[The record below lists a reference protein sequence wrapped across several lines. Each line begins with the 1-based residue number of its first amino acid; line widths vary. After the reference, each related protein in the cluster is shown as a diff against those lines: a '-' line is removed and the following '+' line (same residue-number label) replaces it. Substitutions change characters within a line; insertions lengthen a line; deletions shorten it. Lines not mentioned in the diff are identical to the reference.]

1 MPKTQPPLV
10 PSPCVGLCSTTY
22 GDKICRGCTRFMY
35 EIVQWNQY
43 NSCEKDAVWT
53 RINSAVT
60 QVLSPQI
67 LSIDKIKLKEILTRK
82 KIRAYCPTNSN
93 SPTNNDNPTNSH
105 SIAQDTPANDY
116 ALVWAIIRFEAK
128 KTFLHEKTLQELG
141 LPVSWHPNIQNSRLL
156 DFFYQTQENL
166 ILLASVY
173 YERYLTLPE
182 SVKH

>member
-1 MPKTQPPLV
+1 MPKTQPPPV

-43 NSCEKDAVWT
+43 DSSEKEAVWK
-53 RINSAVT
+53 RIDSAVT

-67 LSIDKIKLKEILTRK
+67 LSIDKIKLKEILIRK
-82 KIRAYCPTNSN
+82 KIRTYNSMNNRVPTNN
-93 SPTNNDNPTNSH
+93 FSPTN
-105 SIAQDTPANDY
+105 DY
-116 ALVWAIIRFEAK
+116 AQVWAIIRFDAK
-128 KTFLHEKTLQELG
+128 KAQMHEKTLEELG
-141 LPVSWHPNIQNSRLL
+141 LPVSWHPDIQNSRLL

-173 YERYLTLPE
+173 YERYLTLPDTIRN
-182 SVKH
+182 